1 MNLTLQSK
9 KRTLGITLIEVMV
22 TLLIIGVGLLG
33 LLGLQA
39 KSLAGHKDT
48 MDRKAAA
55 EMISQIGERMR
66 ANHLGFMQDNYAL
79 ALNPTDTAPVA
90 PSCGTTT
97 SCTASEIADLDKAVW
112 VSYLRKRL
120 PDAGA
125 FIVTSTGPGATMVSN
140 GSSVRITIV
149 WRELQDITTADAACT
164 DVGIS
169 DVKLR
174 CLAAEVFP

>member
-1 MNLTLQSK
+1 MLKDQTFRQYSRGVTLV
-9 KRTLGITLIEVMV
+9 EVMV

-66 ANHLGFMQDNYAL
+66 ANHLGFMDDSYSMAVGTTDST
-79 ALNPTDTAPVA
+79 PTA
-90 PSCGTTT
+90 PSCGTSVNCT
-97 SCTASEIADLDKAVW
+97 SAEIASLDKAVW
-112 VSYLRKRL
+112 IANMRKRI
-120 PDAGA
+120 PESGA
-125 FIVTSTGPGATMVSN
+125 YIVTSSGAGATMVSN
-140 GSSVRITIV
+140 GFSVRVTIV
-149 WRELQDITTADAACT
+149 WREAQDATFTDSACT
-164 DVGIS
+164 DVGVT
-169 DVKLR
+169 DTKFR

>member
-1 MNLTLQSK
+1 MLETHLIRQRNK
-9 KRTLGITLIEVMV
+9 GVTLIEVLV

-66 ANHLGFMQDNYAL
+66 ANHLGFMDDNYAM
-79 ALNPTDTAPVA
+79 AVIATDPTPSAPA
-90 PSCGTTT
+90 CGI
-97 SCTASEIADLDKAVW
+97 SSNCTAAEIASLDKAIW
-112 VSYLRKRL
+112 LGNMRKRISES
-120 PDAGA
+120 GA
-125 FIVTSTGPGATMVSN
+125 FIVTSSGASATMVSN
-140 GSSVRITIV
+140 GTSVRVTVV
-149 WRELQDITTADAACT
+149 WREAQDLVYADSACT
-164 DVGIS
+164 DVGVT
-169 DVKLR
+169 DTKFR

>member
-1 MNLTLQSK
+1 MLTTKLIGQ
-9 KRTLGITLIEVMV
+9 RNDGVTLVEVMV

-66 ANHLGFMQDNYAL
+66 ANHLGFMDDNYTMAVSITG
-79 ALNPTDTAPVA
+79 ATPTA
-90 PSCGTTT
+90 PSCGVTT
-97 SCTASEIADLDKAVW
+97 SCTPAEIASLDKAIW
-112 VSYLRKRL
+112 VGNMRKRI
-120 PDAGA
+120 PDSGA
-125 FIVTSTGPGATMVSN
+125 YIVTSAGASATMVSN
-140 GSSVRITIV
+140 GSSVRVTVV
-149 WRELQDITTADAACT
+149 WREAQDLAYTDSACT

-169 DVKLR
+169 DTKLR